1 MTNPSLRDLPGF
13 PSPYLGFLEGIPE
26 PGHIPPNRPE
36 KGPLLSRCGAASRR
50 APPPAVILELARKV
64 APTAS
69 GSCLWSE
76 NIEKLER
83 HRAVVIGASADAAG
97 FNTSL
102 LPLLRCLTAIRLAA
116 EISLDGVSAVP
127 LLWLNTAHRQ
137 QVDNAKEAGKVG
149 PVQASSGQLR
159 ESGGNLVDYMNN
171 GSKVSTNLDLYPNGC
186 REVIM
191 RLVHELGLVVI
202 DSASTGF
209 VLNHTPEL
217 SELRQRVI
225 RICRQ
230 ESAGQT
236 VDDEPGCDPVI
247 PGQTSVAVLLR
258 LALPLGAE
266 VVGPEDYDTAVQVGN
281 LVGSAGNAKP
291 FLWPRVSATVVDRR
305 SCRTMEKYRLELPD
319 LFRGGVAMSERLG
332 IDRTASDVSNRLELL
347 AGNIRRRI
355 DDICL
360 RAARD
365 PRAVRRIRA
374 SGSRML
380 YQLRKLAVRS
390 RQSADAHQDIAAR
403 QFEGLCSRVAPGGGL
418 QEGRLSATQFLS
430 AHSGPILQA
439 LSRRIDVWDL
449 KHQLIA
455 GLD

>member
-1 MTNPSLRDLPGF
+1 MLNPSLRELPGF
-13 PSPYLGFLEGIPE
+13 PSPYLGFLEGISE

-36 KGPLLSRCGAASRR
+36 KGPLLSRCGAASRQT
-50 APPPAVILELARKV
+50 PPPAVIFELARKV

-97 FNTSL
+97 FNASL
-102 LPLLRCLTAIRLAA
+102 LPLLKCLTAVRLAA

-127 LLWLNTAHRQ
+127 LLWLDTAHRP
-137 QVDNAKEAGKVG
+137 QVDKEKEDGKVG
-149 PVQASSGQLR
+149 PVQASSGQPR
-159 ESGGNLVDYMNN
+159 ESRGNLVGYINN
-171 GSKVSTNLDLYPNGC
+171 LSKVSTNIDLYPNGC
-186 REVIM
+186 CEVIM

-209 VLNHTPEL
+209 VLNHAPEL

-247 PGQTSVAVLLR
+247 PGQTSAAVLLR

-319 LFRGGVAMSERLG
+319 LFR
-332 IDRTASDVSNRLELL
+332 D
-347 AGNIRRRI
+347 
-355 DDICL
+355 
-360 RAARD
+360 
-365 PRAVRRIRA
+365 
-374 SGSRML
+374 SGS
-380 YQLRKLAVRS
+380 
-390 RQSADAHQDIAAR
+390 
-403 QFEGLCSRVAPGGGL
+403 
-418 QEGRLSATQFLS
+418 
-430 AHSGPILQA
+430 ILQA